1 MMKPPAGVFAPV
13 VTTFYEAAE
22 GGDVD
27 LAAFAANI
35 RAHLAAGMHGIVVTG
50 STGEAALLDF
60 DERGALVD
68 TAREMVPSDKRLIVG
83 TGAESTRACIKLT
96 RDAAS
101 RGADGVLVV
110 APHYYGA
117 AMTEAALSDHYHAV
131 ADASPVPVMLY
142 SIPKYMHFALSP
154 ALVSD
159 LARHENVIGIKDSS
173 GNRELFAEYMKAQ
186 SAKFSVLTGNA
197 PMFHHALS
205 IGSRGGILAV
215 ALFAA
220 ALTMDLY
227 DAAQRG
233 DSEGAA
239 AAQARVT
246 PLGARIVGEMG
257 VAGVKAAMDRVGLVG
272 GAVRSPLLP
281 LDDAQR
287 AAVGE
292 LISAAELVAA

>member
-68 TAREMVPSDKRLIVG
+68 TAREMVPSDKRLLVG

-117 AMTEAALSDHYHAV
+117 AMTEAALSHHYHAV

-220 ALTMDLY
+220 ALTMDVY
-227 DAAQRG
+227 DATQRG

-272 GAVRSPLLP
+272 GPVRSPLLP
-281 LDDAQR
+281 LDANQR
-287 AAVGE
+287 AALDE
-292 LISAAELVAA
+292 LLSVAELVAA